1 MSSTIFGDL
10 FLVVVKWIN
19 QCKVMFNPIISGVSE
34 SQLIVGGGALS
45 AQPPEIDEK
54 ASWDPILLKVILKS
68 IKVRF
73 TCKKLGPY
81 LKYLLRFWDW
91 KISSLWDFDSTWPI
105 KMLVTRSIL
114 EIKISN
120 FGIKLVFMK
129 RKICVLKSKLKNHF
143 FNTPLF

>member
-1 MSSTIFGDL
+1 MGFISDH
-10 FLVVVKWIN
+10 VK
-19 QCKVMFNPIISGVSE
+19 KKFKGTFNPIISGVSE
-34 SQLIVGGGALS
+34 SQLIVGGALS
-45 AQPPEIDEK
+45 AQPPEINER

-91 KISSLWDFDSTWPI
+91 KILSLWDFDPTWPT
-105 KMLVTRSIL
+105 KMLVTRSIF

-120 FGIKLVFMK
+120 FGIKLVIMK
-129 RKICVLKSKLKNHF
+129 GKNCVLKSKLKNHF